1 MSPSETFRGRVV
13 SEGIAT
19 GQLYLGRSGRAE
31 AQPAGPAQEA
41 AGPAPQV
48 AGRQTQAARPD
59 ETAGGPAAVAA
70 VRAAFAAV
78 AAERF
83 ALAAQLRS
91 DERSEQAAIVEI
103 GGLMAGDPAL
113 VDAAATAV
121 ENGTDAIAAVIGA
134 ADEQAAILAALPS
147 EDLAARADDV
157 RQVGQAVVAQLTAG
171 SAVPPPDGD
180 FILVGREIDP
190 ADLIRL
196 ADAGLTGAISVSGG
210 ASSHSAIIARG
221 LGLPM
226 VAGVDPAVLEAPAGH
241 PALLDATAPAN
252 ATAPRIGRL
261 VLDPDPADLPSSTAT
276 PPATTPSTTTTS
288 TTTTTLAPPPSE
300 TSTASPTTKTSA
312 TPSAS
317 ADTADAPVYRTA
329 DGQPVTLLVNA
340 ASARE
345 VRMGLAAGA
354 AGVGL
359 LRTEIPFLGATAWPT
374 QAEHEAAL
382 APPLR
387 LLAGRP
393 AVVRLLDFSGDKV
406 PPFLAGPGQANGQ
419 ANGLTSLLDAP
430 HALRDQLCAILAV
443 GRATDLRIMVPMV
456 TTVTELAQVEAALI
470 EAAQAEAAQAES
482 AEAGA
487 ARPPVLGMMV
497 EVESTAT
504 GAAAFAGTAGFFSI
518 GTNDLTSQVLGID
531 RADPRMRPGLAADP
545 RVLAVLRDVVTAAAG
560 RAVPVSVCGDS
571 AADPEVLPLLLG
583 LGLRTFSVGAARL
596 PQVAA
601 WIAGIDTARAAEQ
614 AAAVLSARPVRP
626 A

>member
-1 MSPSETFRGRVV
+1 VSPSETFRGRVV

-19 GQLYLGRSGRAE
+19 GQLYLGRSGRAG
-31 AQPAGPAQEA
+31 ARPPAPAQEA
-41 AGPAPQV
+41 AGPAPQA
-48 AGRQTQAARPD
+48 AGPQTQAARPG
-59 ETAGGPAAVAA
+59 ETARGPAALAE

-83 ALAAQLRS
+83 ALAAQLRA
-91 DERSEQAAIVEI
+91 DDRSEQAAIVEI

-113 VDAAATAV
+113 VDAAAAAV
-121 ENGTDAIAAVIGA
+121 ENGTDAIAAVTGA

-157 RQVGQAVVAQLTAG
+157 RQVGHAVVAQLTAG

-226 VAGVDPAVLEAPAGH
+226 VAGVDLAVLDAPAGH

-261 VLDPDPADLPSSTAT
+261 VVDPDPADLPSSTAT
-276 PPATTPSTTTTS
+276 PPATATSPATAGPSATTTPSATAA
-288 TTTTTLAPPPSE
+288 TLAPSASK
-300 TSTASPTTKTSA
+300 TSTASSASPATKTSA
-312 TPSAS
+312 TSSAS
-317 ADTADAPVYRTA
+317 ADTADPPVYRTA

-374 QAEHEAAL
+374 RAEHEAVL

-406 PPFLAGPGQANGQ
+406 PPFLAGAGHTD
-419 ANGLTSLLDAP
+419 GLTSLLDAP
-430 HALRDQLCAILAV
+430 HALRDQLRAILAA

-456 TTVTELAQVEAALI
+456 TTVAELAQVEAALI
-470 EAAQAEAAQAES
+470 EAAQAEAARQ
-482 AEAGA
+482 
-487 ARPPVLGMMV
+487 PLLGMMV

-545 RVLAVLRDVVTAAAG
+545 RVLAVLRDVVTAAAD

-601 WIAGIDTARAAEQ
+601 WVAGTDAARAADQ
-614 AAAVLSARPVRP
+614 AAAVLSARPARP

>member
-1 MSPSETFRGRVV
+1 VSPSETFRGRVV

-19 GQLYLGRSGRAE
+19 GQLYLGRSGRAG
-31 AQPAGPAQEA
+31 ARPPGQAQEA
-41 AGPAPQV
+41 AGPAPQAAGSAPPV
-48 AGRQTQAARPD
+48 AGVEPQAGGPA

-113 VDAAATAV
+113 VDAAAAAV
-121 ENGTDAIAAVIGA
+121 ENGADAIAAVIGA

-157 RQVGQAVVAQLTAG
+157 RQVGHAVVAQLTAG

-180 FILVGREIDP
+180 FILVGREVDP

-226 VAGVDPAVLEAPAGH
+226 VAGVDPAVLDAPAGH
-241 PALLDATAPAN
+241 PALLDATAPAH
-252 ATAPRIGRL
+252 AAAPRIGRL
-261 VLDPDPADLPSSTAT
+261 VVDPDPADLD
-276 PPATTPSTTTTS
+276 PAR
-288 TTTTTLAPPPSE
+288 
-300 TSTASPTTKTSA
+300 KTSA

-317 ADTADAPVYRTA
+317 AGTADAPVYRTA

-406 PPFLAGPGQANGQ
+406 PPFLAGPGQTNAQANAQ

-430 HALRDQLCAILAV
+430 HALRDQLRAILAA

-456 TTVTELAQVEAALI
+456 TTVAELAQVQAALI
-470 EAAQAEAAQAES
+470 EAAQLEAAEAGPAGAGQAEAAG
-482 AEAGA
+482 AGP

-504 GAAAFAGTAGFFSI
+504 GAAAFAGSAGFFSI

-560 RAVPVSVCGDS
+560 HAVPVSVCGDS

-614 AAAVLSARPVRP
+614 AAAVLSARPARP

>member
-1 MSPSETFRGRVV
+1 VV

-19 GQLYLGRSGRAE
+19 GQLYLGRSGRAG
-31 AQPAGPAQEA
+31 ARPPGAGQDA
-41 AGPAPQV
+41 AGPASQV
-48 AGRQTQAARPD
+48 AGRQTQADRPG

-91 DERSEQAAIVEI
+91 DDRSEQAAIVEI

-113 VDAAATAV
+113 VDAAAAAV

-180 FILVGREIDP
+180 FILVGREVDP

-226 VAGVDPAVLEAPAGH
+226 VAGVDPAVLDAPAGH

-261 VLDPDPADLPSSTAT
+261 VVDPDPADLA
-276 PPATTPSTTTTS
+276 PA
-288 TTTTTLAPPPSE
+288 
-300 TSTASPTTKTSA
+300 TKTSA

-317 ADTADAPVYRTA
+317 ADTADPPVYRTA

-406 PPFLAGPGQANGQ
+406 PPFLAGAGQ

-430 HALRDQLCAILAV
+430 YALRDQLRAILAA

-456 TTVTELAQVEAALI
+456 TTVAELAQVEAALI
-470 EAAQAEAAQAES
+470 EAAQFEAAQAEA
-482 AEAGA
+482 AESGP

-614 AAAVLSARPVRP
+614 AAAVLSARPARP

>member
-1 MSPSETFRGRVV
+1 VSPSETFRGRVV

-19 GQLYLGRSGRAE
+19 GQLYLGRSGRAG
-31 AQPAGPAQEA
+31 ARPPAPAQEPA
-41 AGPAPQV
+41 RPAPQA
-48 AGRQTQAARPD
+48 AGRQTQAARPG
-59 ETAGGPAAVAA
+59 ETACGPAAVAE

-83 ALAAQLRS
+83 ALAAQLRA
-91 DERSEQAAIVEI
+91 DDRSEQAAIVEI

-113 VDAAATAV
+113 VDAAAAAV
-121 ENGTDAIAAVIGA
+121 ENGTDAIAAVTGA

-157 RQVGQAVVAQLTAG
+157 RQVGHAVVAQLTAG

-226 VAGVDPAVLEAPAGH
+226 VAGVDLAVLDVPAGH

-261 VLDPDPADLPSSTAT
+261 VVDPDPADLPSSTAT
-276 PPATTPSTTTTS
+276 PPDTTAPPA
-288 TTTTTLAPPPSE
+288 TLASPASK
-300 TSTASPTTKTSA
+300 TSTASPATETSA

-317 ADTADAPVYRTA
+317 ADTADPPVYRTA

-374 QAEHEAAL
+374 RAEHEAVL

-406 PPFLAGPGQANGQ
+406 PPFLAGAGHT
-419 ANGLTSLLDAP
+419 NGLTSLLDAP
-430 HALRDQLCAILAV
+430 HALRDQLRAILAA

-456 TTVTELAQVEAALI
+456 TTVAELAQVEAALI
-470 EAAQAEAAQAES
+470 EAAQAEAARQ
-482 AEAGA
+482 
-487 ARPPVLGMMV
+487 PLLGMMV

-545 RVLAVLRDVVTAAAG
+545 RVLAVLRDVVTAAAD

-601 WIAGIDTARAAEQ
+601 WVAGTDAARAADQ
-614 AAAVLSARPVRP
+614 AAAVLSARPARP

>member
-1 MSPSETFRGRVV
+1 VSPSETFRGRVV

-19 GQLYLGRSGRAE
+19 GQLYLGRSGRAGARPPAPAE
-31 AQPAGPAQEA
+31 AA
-41 AGPAPQV
+41 AGPAPQA
-48 AGRQTQAARPD
+48 AGRQTQAARPG
-59 ETAGGPAAVAA
+59 ETARGPAAVAE

-83 ALAAQLRS
+83 ALAAQLRA
-91 DERSEQAAIVEI
+91 DDRSEQAAIVEI

-113 VDAAATAV
+113 VDSAAAAV
-121 ENGTDAIAAVIGA
+121 ENGTDAIAAVTGA

-157 RQVGQAVVAQLTAG
+157 RQVGHAVVAQLTAG

-226 VAGVDPAVLEAPAGH
+226 VAGVDLAVLDAPAGH

-261 VLDPDPADLPSSTAT
+261 VVDPDPADLPSSTVT
-276 PPATTPSTTTTS
+276 PPAMSATS
-288 TTTTTLAPPPSE
+288 ALPASK
-300 TSTASPTTKTSA
+300 TSAASPATKTSA
-312 TPSAS
+312 ASPATKTSTTPSAS
-317 ADTADAPVYRTA
+317 ADTADPRVYRTA
-329 DGQPVTLLVNA
+329 DGQPVMLLVNA

-374 QAEHEAAL
+374 RAEHEAVL

-406 PPFLAGPGQANGQ
+406 PPFLAGAGHT
-419 ANGLTSLLDAP
+419 NGLTSLLDAP
-430 HALRDQLCAILAV
+430 HALRDQLRAILAA

-456 TTVTELAQVEAALI
+456 TTVAELAQVEAALI
-470 EAAQAEAAQAES
+470 EAAQAEV
-482 AEAGA
+482 
-487 ARPPVLGMMV
+487 ARQPLLGMMV

-545 RVLAVLRDVVTAAAG
+545 RVLAVLRDVVTAAAD

-601 WIAGIDTARAAEQ
+601 WVAGTDAARAADQ
-614 AAAVLSARPVRP
+614 AAAVLSARPARP

>member
-1 MSPSETFRGRVV
+1 M
-13 SEGIAT
+13 
-19 GQLYLGRSGRAE
+19 
-31 AQPAGPAQEA
+31 
-41 AGPAPQV
+41 
-48 AGRQTQAARPD
+48 
-59 ETAGGPAAVAA
+59 AA

-91 DERSEQAAIVEI
+91 DDRSEQAAIVEI

-113 VDAAATAV
+113 VDAAAAAV
-121 ENGTDAIAAVIGA
+121 ENGTGAIAAVIGA

-180 FILVGREIDP
+180 FILVGREVDP

-226 VAGVDPAVLEAPAGH
+226 VAGVDPAVLDAPAGH

-261 VLDPDPADLPSSTAT
+261 VVDPDPADLA
-276 PPATTPSTTTTS
+276 PA
-288 TTTTTLAPPPSE
+288 
-300 TSTASPTTKTSA
+300 TKTSA

-317 ADTADAPVYRTA
+317 ADTADPPVYRTA

-406 PPFLAGPGQANGQ
+406 PPFLAGPGRP
-419 ANGLTSLLDAP
+419 T
-430 HALRDQLCAILAV
+430 
-443 GRATDLRIMVPMV
+443 GRP
-456 TTVTELAQVEAALI
+456 
-470 EAAQAEAAQAES
+470 
-482 AEAGA
+482 
-487 ARPPVLGMMV
+487 
-497 EVESTAT
+497 T
-504 GAAAFAGTAGFFSI
+504 G
-518 GTNDLTSQVLGID
+518 
-531 RADPRMRPGLAADP
+531 
-545 RVLAVLRDVVTAAAG
+545 
-560 RAVPVSVCGDS
+560 
-571 AADPEVLPLLLG
+571 
-583 LGLRTFSVGAARL
+583 
-596 PQVAA
+596 
-601 WIAGIDTARAAEQ
+601 
-614 AAAVLSARPVRP
+614 
-626 A
+626 

>member
-1 MSPSETFRGRVV
+1 VV

-19 GQLYLGRSGRAE
+19 GQLYLGRSGRPGAPPPGS
-31 AQPAGPAQEA
+31 AQAPADPAK
-41 AGPAPQV
+41 
-48 AGRQTQAARPD
+48 
-59 ETAGGPAAVAA
+59 

-83 ALAAQLRS
+83 ALAAQLRA
-91 DERSEQAAIVEI
+91 DDRTEQAAIVEI
-103 GGLMAGDPAL
+103 GGLMAGDPTL
-113 VDAAATAV
+113 VDAAAAAV
-121 ENGTDAIAAVIGA
+121 ENGADAIAAVTGA

-157 RQVGQAVVAQLTAG
+157 RQVGHAVVAQLTAG

-180 FILVGREIDP
+180 FILVGREVDP
-190 ADLIRL
+190 AELIRL

-226 VAGVDPAVLEAPAGH
+226 VAGVDPAVLDAPAGH
-241 PALLDATAPAN
+241 LALLDATAPAN

-261 VLDPDPADLPSSTAT
+261 VVDPNPADLA
-276 PPATTPSTTTTS
+276 PAS
-288 TTTTTLAPPPSE
+288 
-300 TSTASPTTKTSA
+300 KTSA
-312 TPSAS
+312 TSSAT
-317 ADTADAPVYRTA
+317 AGTADPPVYRTA
-329 DGQPVTLLVNA
+329 DGQQVTLLVNA

-359 LRTEIPFLGATAWPT
+359 LRTEIPFLGATGWPT

-393 AVVRLLDFSGDKV
+393 AVIRLLDFSGDKV
-406 PPFLAGPGQANGQ
+406 PPFLAGPEPANRH

-430 HALRDQLCAILAV
+430 HALRDQLRAILAT
-443 GRATDLRIMVPMV
+443 GRGTDLRIMVPMV
-456 TTVTELAQVEAALI
+456 TTVAELAQVEAALI
-470 EAAQAEAAQAES
+470 EATQFEATRAET
-482 AEAGA
+482 AEAGPP
-487 ARPPVLGMMV
+487 RPPLLGMMV

-504 GAAAFAGTAGFFSI
+504 GAAAFAGPAGFFSI

-545 RVLAVLRDVVTAAAG
+545 RVLAVLRDVVTAAADG
-560 RAVPVSVCGDS
+560 QVPVSVCGDS

-601 WIAGIDTARAAEQ
+601 WIAGIDTAHAAAQ
-614 AAAVLSARPVRP
+614 ANAVLSTAPARP

>member
-1 MSPSETFRGRVV
+1 VSPSETFRGRVV

-19 GQLYLGRSGRAE
+19 GQLYLGRSGRAG
-31 AQPAGPAQEA
+31 ARPPGPAQEA

-48 AGRQTQAARPD
+48 AGRQTPAARPG
-59 ETAGGPAAVAA
+59 ETAGGPAAVAE

-91 DERSEQAAIVEI
+91 DDRSEQAAIVEI

-113 VDAAATAV
+113 VDAAAAAV

-157 RQVGQAVVAQLTAG
+157 RQVGHAVVAQLTAG

-226 VAGVDPAVLEAPAGH
+226 VAGVDPAVLDAPAGH
-241 PALLDATAPAN
+241 LVLLDATAPAH

-261 VLDPDPADLPSSTAT
+261 VVDPDPADLPSSTAT
-276 PPATTPSTTTTS
+276 PP
-288 TTTTTLAPPPSE
+288 TTTTTVAPSPSE
-300 TSTASPTTKTSA
+300 TSVAPPVTM
-312 TPSAS
+312 TPSVS
-317 ADTADAPVYRTA
+317 ADTADPPVYRTA

-374 QAEHEAAL
+374 RAEHEAAL

-406 PPFLAGPGQANGQ
+406 PPFLAGPRPTNRQ

-430 HALRDQLCAILAV
+430 HALRDQLRAILAA

-456 TTVTELAQVEAALI
+456 TTVAELAQVEAALI
-470 EAAQAEAAQAES
+470 EAAQAEAAG
-482 AEAGA
+482 AGP

-545 RVLAVLRDVVTAAAG
+545 RVLAVLRDVVTAAAD

-596 PQVAA
+596 PQVVA
-601 WIAGIDTARAAEQ
+601 WIADIDTARAAEQ
-614 AAAVLSARPVRP
+614 AAAALSARPVRP

>member
-1 MSPSETFRGRVV
+1 VSPSETFRGRVV

-19 GQLYLGRSGRAE
+19 GRLYLGRSGRAG
-31 AQPAGPAQEA
+31 ARPPGTAQEA
-41 AGPAPQV
+41 AGAAPQA
-48 AGRQTQAARPD
+48 AGRQAQAARLGQ
-59 ETAGGPAAVAA
+59 TAGGPAAVAE

-83 ALAAQLRS
+83 ALAAQLRA
-91 DERSEQAAIVEI
+91 DDRSEQAAIVEI

-113 VDAAATAV
+113 VDAAAAAV
-121 ENGTDAIAAVIGA
+121 ENGTDAIDAVTGA

-157 RQVGQAVVAQLTAG
+157 RQVGYAVIAQLTAG

-180 FILVGREIDP
+180 FILVGREVDP
-190 ADLIRL
+190 SDLIRL

-226 VAGVDPAVLEAPAGH
+226 VAGVDPAVLDAPTGH
-241 PALLDATAPAN
+241 LALLDATAPAN

-261 VLDPDPADLPSSTAT
+261 VVDPDPADL
-276 PPATTPSTTTTS
+276 
-288 TTTTTLAPPPSE
+288 AP
-300 TSTASPTTKTSA
+300 TRKTSA

-317 ADTADAPVYRTA
+317 ADTADPPVYRTA
-329 DGQPVTLLVNA
+329 DGQQVTLLVNA

-374 QAEHEAAL
+374 RAEHEAAL

-406 PPFLAGPGQANGQ
+406 PPFLAGAGH

-430 HALRDQLCAILAV
+430 HALRDQLRAILAA
-443 GRATDLRIMVPMV
+443 GQGTDLRIMVPMV
-456 TTVTELAQVEAALI
+456 TTVAELARVEAALI
-470 EAAQAEAAQAES
+470 EAAQAGA
-482 AEAGA
+482 AEAGPV
-487 ARPPVLGMMV
+487 RQPVLGMMV

-504 GAAAFAGTAGFFSI
+504 GAAAFVGTAGFFSI

-545 RVLAVLRDVVTAAAG
+545 RVLAVLRDVVTAAAD

-601 WIAGIDTARAAEQ
+601 WVAGTDTARAADQ
-614 AAAVLSARPVRP
+614 AAAVLGARPARP

>member
-19 GQLYLGRSGRAE
+19 GQLYLGRSGRAG
-31 AQPAGPAQEA
+31 ARPPGQAQEA
-41 AGPAPQV
+41 AGPAPQAAGSAPQV
-48 AGRQTQAARPD
+48 AGGQPQAGGPA
-59 ETAGGPAAVAA
+59 ETAGGSAAVAA

-91 DERSEQAAIVEI
+91 DDRSEQAAIVEI

-113 VDAAATAV
+113 VDAAAAAV
-121 ENGTDAIAAVIGA
+121 ENGADAIAAVIGA

-157 RQVGQAVVAQLTAG
+157 RQVGHAVVAQLTAG

-180 FILVGREIDP
+180 FILVGREVDP

-226 VAGVDPAVLEAPAGH
+226 VAGVDPAVLDAPAGH
-241 PALLDATAPAN
+241 PALLDATAPAH
-252 ATAPRIGRL
+252 AAAPRIGRL
-261 VLDPDPADLPSSTAT
+261 VVDPDPADLA
-276 PPATTPSTTTTS
+276 PATR
-288 TTTTTLAPPPSE
+288 
-300 TSTASPTTKTSA
+300 TSA

-317 ADTADAPVYRTA
+317 ADTADPPVYRTA

-406 PPFLAGPGQANGQ
+406 PPFLAGPGPANAQ

-430 HALRDQLCAILAV
+430 HALRDQLRAILAA

-456 TTVTELAQVEAALI
+456 TTVAELAQVQAALI
-470 EAAQAEAAQAES
+470 EAAQLEAAEAGPAGAGQAEAAG
-482 AEAGA
+482 AGP

-504 GAAAFAGTAGFFSI
+504 GAAAFAGSAGFFSI
-518 GTNDLTSQVLGID
+518 GSNDLTSQVLGID

-560 RAVPVSVCGDS
+560 HAVPVSVCGDS

-614 AAAVLSARPVRP
+614 AAAVLSARPARP

>member
-19 GQLYLGRSGRAE
+19 GQLYLGRSGRAG
-31 AQPAGPAQEA
+31 ARPPAPAQEA
-41 AGPAPQV
+41 AGPAPQA
-48 AGRQTQAARPD
+48 AGRQTQAARPG
-59 ETAGGPAAVAA
+59 ETARGPAAVAE

-83 ALAAQLRS
+83 ALAAQLRA
-91 DERSEQAAIVEI
+91 DDRSEQAAIVEI

-113 VDAAATAV
+113 VDAAAAAV
-121 ENGTDAIAAVIGA
+121 ENGTDAIAAVTGA

-157 RQVGQAVVAQLTAG
+157 RQVGHAVVAQLTAG

-226 VAGVDPAVLEAPAGH
+226 VAGVDLAVLDAPAGH

-261 VLDPDPADLPSSTAT
+261 VVDPDPADLPSATVTPPATAT
-276 PPATTPSTTTTS
+276 PPATTATPAPSDS
-288 TTTTTLAPPPSE
+288 K
-300 TSTASPTTKTSA
+300 TSTASPATKTST

-317 ADTADAPVYRTA
+317 ADTADPPVYRTA

-374 QAEHEAAL
+374 QAEHEATL

-406 PPFLAGPGQANGQ
+406 PPFLAGAGHT
-419 ANGLTSLLDAP
+419 NGLTSLLDAP
-430 HALRDQLCAILAV
+430 HALRDQLRAILAA

-456 TTVTELAQVEAALI
+456 TTVAELAQVEAALI
-470 EAAQAEAAQAES
+470 EAAQAEAARQ
-482 AEAGA
+482 
-487 ARPPVLGMMV
+487 PLLGMMV

-504 GAAAFAGTAGFFSI
+504 GAAAFAGNAGFFSI

-545 RVLAVLRDVVTAAAG
+545 RVLAVLRDVVTAAAD

-601 WIAGIDTARAAEQ
+601 WVAGTDAARAAEQ
-614 AAAVLSARPVRP
+614 AAAVLSAAPARP

>member
-19 GQLYLGRSGRAE
+19 GQLYLGRSGRAG
-31 AQPAGPAQEA
+31 ARPPAPAQEA
-41 AGPAPQV
+41 AGPAPQA
-48 AGRQTQAARPD
+48 AGRQTQAARPG
-59 ETAGGPAAVAA
+59 ETACGSAAVAE

-83 ALAAQLRS
+83 ALAAQLRA
-91 DERSEQAAIVEI
+91 DDRSEQAAIVEI

-113 VDAAATAV
+113 VDAAAAAV
-121 ENGTDAIAAVIGA
+121 ENGTDAIAAVTGA

-157 RQVGQAVVAQLTAG
+157 RQVGHAVVAQLTAG

-226 VAGVDPAVLEAPAGH
+226 VAGVDPAVLDAPAGH

-261 VLDPDPADLPSSTAT
+261 VVDPDPADLPSSTAA
-276 PPATTPSTTTTS
+276 PPATAATS
-288 TTTTTLAPPPSE
+288 ASPASK
-300 TSTASPTTKTSA
+300 TSTASPATKTSA

-317 ADTADAPVYRTA
+317 ADTADPPVYRTA

-374 QAEHEAAL
+374 RAEHEAVL

-406 PPFLAGPGQANGQ
+406 PPFLAGAGHT
-419 ANGLTSLLDAP
+419 NGLTSLLDAP
-430 HALRDQLCAILAV
+430 HALRDQLRAILAA

-456 TTVTELAQVEAALI
+456 TTVAELAQVEAALI
-470 EAAQAEAAQAES
+470 EAAQAEAARQ
-482 AEAGA
+482 
-487 ARPPVLGMMV
+487 PLLGMMV

-545 RVLAVLRDVVTAAAG
+545 RVLAVLRDVVTAAAD

-601 WIAGIDTARAAEQ
+601 WVAGTDAARAADQ
-614 AAAVLSARPVRP
+614 AAAVLSAAPARP

>member
-1 MSPSETFRGRVV
+1 V
-13 SEGIAT
+13 
-19 GQLYLGRSGRAE
+19 AE
-31 AQPAGPAQEA
+31 
-41 AGPAPQV
+41 
-48 AGRQTQAARPD
+48 
-59 ETAGGPAAVAA
+59 

-83 ALAAQLRS
+83 ALAAQLRA
-91 DERSEQAAIVEI
+91 DDRSEQAAIVEI

-113 VDAAATAV
+113 VDAAAAAV
-121 ENGTDAIAAVIGA
+121 ENGTDAIAAVTGA

-157 RQVGQAVVAQLTAG
+157 RQVGHAVVAQLTAG

-226 VAGVDPAVLEAPAGH
+226 VAGVDLAVLNAPAGH

-261 VLDPDPADLPSSTAT
+261 VVDPDPADLPSSTAA
-276 PPATTPSTTTTS
+276 PPATAATS
-288 TTTTTLAPPPSE
+288 ASPASK
-300 TSTASPTTKTSA
+300 TSTASPVTKTST

-317 ADTADAPVYRTA
+317 ADTADPPVYRTA

-374 QAEHEAAL
+374 RAEHEAVL

-406 PPFLAGPGQANGQ
+406 PPFLAGAGHT
-419 ANGLTSLLDAP
+419 NGLTSLLDAP
-430 HALRDQLCAILAV
+430 HALRDQLRAILAA
-443 GRATDLRIMVPMV
+443 GRPTDLRIMVPMV
-456 TTVTELAQVEAALI
+456 TTVAELAQVEAALI
-470 EAAQAEAAQAES
+470 EAAQAEAARQ
-482 AEAGA
+482 
-487 ARPPVLGMMV
+487 PLLGMMV

-545 RVLAVLRDVVTAAAG
+545 RVLAVLRDVVTAAAD

-601 WIAGIDTARAAEQ
+601 WVAGTDAARAADQ
-614 AAAVLSARPVRP
+614 AAAVLSAAPARP

>member
-1 MSPSETFRGRVV
+1 VV

-19 GQLYLGRSGRAE
+19 GQLYLGRSGRAG
-31 AQPAGPAQEA
+31 ARPPGPAQEA

-48 AGRQTQAARPD
+48 AGRQPQTGQPA
-59 ETAGGPAAVAA
+59 ETAAGPAAVAE

-91 DERSEQAAIVEI
+91 DDRSEQAAIVEI

-113 VDAAATAV
+113 VDAAAAAV

-157 RQVGQAVVAQLTAG
+157 RQVGHAVVAQLTAG

-180 FILVGREIDP
+180 FILVGREVDP

-226 VAGVDPAVLEAPAGH
+226 VAGVDPAVLDAPAGH
-241 PALLDATAPAN
+241 LALLDATAPAH

-261 VLDPDPADLPSSTAT
+261 VVDPDPADLPSVTAT
-276 PPATTPSTTTTS
+276 PPI
-288 TTTTTLAPPPSE
+288 TTTTLAPPTTTTTVAPPPSE
-300 TSTASPTTKTSA
+300 TSIASPATKTSA

-317 ADTADAPVYRTA
+317 ADTADPPVYRTA

-406 PPFLAGPGQANGQ
+406 PPFLAGSGQTNGQ

-430 HALRDQLCAILAV
+430 HALRDQLRAILAA

-456 TTVTELAQVEAALI
+456 TTVAELAQVQAALNEAAQL
-470 EAAQAEAAQAES
+470 EAAQAEAADAGQ
-482 AEAGA
+482 AGA
-487 ARPPVLGMMV
+487 AGAGPLRPPVLGMMV

-504 GAAAFAGTAGFFSI
+504 GAAAFAGSAGFFSI

-614 AAAVLSARPVRP
+614 AAAVLSARPARP